1 MDSVKVFLVIL
12 GSGIGGLFRYGLST
26 IIYDNVRRPTFPWAN
41 LIINVS
47 GSFLVG
53 LLAELFETRFL
64 VSPNIRVALL
74 TGLLGGYTTFSS
86 FSLETLS
93 LFRDGEFWRAL
104 LNAFGS
110 VVLGLGA
117 AWLGVKLSQAF

>member
-1 MDSVKVFLVIL
+1 MDNAKIFLVFL

-26 IIYDNVRRPTFPWAN
+26 IIYEHVQRPTFPWAN

-64 VSPNIRVALL
+64 VSPNIRVALI
-74 TGLLGGYTTFSS
+74 TGVLAGYTTFSS

-93 LFRDGEFWRAL
+93 LFRDGEIWRAL

-110 VVLGLGA
+110 VALGLGA
-117 AWLGVKLSQAF
+117 AWLGVKLSHAF